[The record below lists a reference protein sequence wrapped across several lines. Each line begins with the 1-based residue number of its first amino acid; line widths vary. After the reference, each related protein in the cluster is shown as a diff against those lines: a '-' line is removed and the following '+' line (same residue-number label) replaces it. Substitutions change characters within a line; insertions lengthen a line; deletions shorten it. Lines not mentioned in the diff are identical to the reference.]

1 MILAVIES
9 DYGTLYLVD
18 KLTYEFCKNR
28 ELKIAI
34 DGSRSSCS
42 LESNCYTCKILSQC
56 DIITENSYSDEAIAA
71 ALSIFGLNKSNSPE
85 FFI

>member
-9 DYGTLYLVD
+9 DYGTLHLVD
-18 KLTYEFCKNR
+18 KLTYELCKNR
-28 ELKIAI
+28 KLEIAI

-42 LESNCYTCKILSQC
+42 LESNCDACKIISQC
-56 DIITENSYSDEAIAA
+56 GIITENSYSEKAVTA
-71 ALSIFGLNKSNSPE
+71 ALSIFGLNKSNAPE

>member
-9 DYGTLYLVD
+9 DYGTLHLVD
-18 KLTYEFCKNR
+18 RLIPGASGAALE
-28 ELKIAI
+28 IAI
-34 DGSRSSCS
+34 DGSSSDC
-42 LESNCYTCKILSQC
+42 LLDIDCDNCKIRPQC
-56 DIITENSYSDEAIAA
+56 DLLSENSSSNKDIAV

>member
-1 MILAVIES
+1 MILSVIES

-28 ELKIAI
+28 ELEIAI
-34 DGSRSSCS
+34 DGARSSCF
-42 LESNCYTCKILSQC
+42 LESDCDTCKILSQC
-56 DIITENSYSDEAIAA
+56 DIITKNSYSEKAVTA
-71 ALSIFGLNKSNSPE
+71 ALSIFGINKSNAPE

>member
-9 DYGTLYLVD
+9 DYGTLHLVD
-18 KLTYEFCKNR
+18 RLTPRASKAALE
-28 ELKIAI
+28 IAM
-34 DGSRSSCS
+34 DGSRSFCS
-42 LESNCYTCKILSQC
+42 LYINCDNCKIQPQC
-56 DIITENSYSDEAIAA
+56 AILLKNSHSDEAIAA

>member
-9 DYGTLYLVD
+9 DYGTLRLVD
-18 KLTYEFCKNR
+18 KLTSGVNKAALE
-28 ELKIAI
+28 IAI
-34 DGSRSSCS
+34 DGSISDCF
-42 LESNCYTCKILSQC
+42 LATNCDNCKIKPQC
-56 DIITENSYSDEAIAA
+56 DLLTENSYSDEAIAA